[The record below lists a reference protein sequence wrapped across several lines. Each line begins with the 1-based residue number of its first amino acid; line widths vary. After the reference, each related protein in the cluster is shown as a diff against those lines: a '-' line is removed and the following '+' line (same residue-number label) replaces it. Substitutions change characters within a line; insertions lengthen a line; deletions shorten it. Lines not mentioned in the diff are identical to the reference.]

1 MKNDYFKTIDELSK
15 IYKTVSSVQNLSFLQ
30 QYASLLEPVTKSIDI
45 ASLSQQLTSVSTL
58 FSDTASI
65 QDMISASKSLVDV
78 LPHLDGITSSVN
90 LKGAFSKEEVQSLM
104 DGITFQNEH
113 IKINSSAIHT
123 LESVPDSVPLED
135 NKQLQQT
142 VDSSQNTENVAV
154 SFRNDSVVVLKNKDF
169 VNVYGKPL
177 AQWFLSNFMSL
188 LIGIASSNLT
198 SDAPMVISAI
208 ETASVNI
215 CEQLDECCDKI
226 IDSINQIHIE
236 HMEAANLQNH
246 YLKII
251 AENTSKSPED
261 PVSQNEDLVSPPEDS
276 SY

>member
-65 QDMISASKSLVDV
+65 QDRISASKSLVDV

-113 IKINSSAIHT
+113 VKINSSATHT

-177 AQWFLSNFMSL
+177 AQWFLSNFQTCRAACPPYVVPAFRHKQYMNLSSL
-188 LIGIASSNLT
+188 WFLLSSLCAILSVRTTVHYRARRGEWRKTILSRKLICA
-198 SDAPMVISAI
+198 VI
-208 ETASVNI
+208 
-215 CEQLDECCDKI
+215 
-226 IDSINQIHIE
+226 
-236 HMEAANLQNH
+236 
-246 YLKII
+246 
-251 AENTSKSPED
+251 PF
-261 PVSQNEDLVSPPEDS
+261 
-276 SY
+276 